1 MFITLRFAAAVDNR
15 KLDDSNSVRK
25 IDLLH
30 LQTIFG
36 VHMDRLESLDELKS
50 ITVHWSESN
59 LINDELGCDDNC
71 DIEKQV
77 DPVAFD
83 DLIKRA
89 ALIVGKGYDKT
100 FLSVEHKNGFYWCRE
115 HKFFLCKHTKGLIEL
130 LNHDH
135 S

>member
-1 MFITLRFAAAVDNR
+1 
-15 KLDDSNSVRK
+15 
-25 IDLLH
+25 
-30 LQTIFG
+30 
-36 VHMDRLESLDELKS
+36 MDRLENLDELKS

-89 ALIVGKGYDKT
+89 ALTVGEGYDKT